1 MRKLAVLF
9 LLILL
14 MLLFPAAAAAEGE
27 TDSMAEEQLRRSGIE
42 QLLPLIPEEGRS
54 AVDGENLLQGEVTQW
69 TPSSVFAKI
78 WEIAKDKLS
87 SPLQIFLT
95 VSGILLL
102 AALLDA
108 VRDGM
113 EQNGCT
119 AACSAAVTLSV
130 SAALISGVTGSLR
143 NAANIIEELSYFVL
157 SFIPVFS
164 GVAAVAGRPAS
175 AAAYQSVT
183 FAAAQFFSQVA
194 ANAVVPLLG
203 IFLAVCTVGA
213 VSDAVDVQ
221 GIAQSVKKAANW
233 LLALCLTIFVGLLSV
248 QSMVTGAADT
258 VGNRTVKFVIS
269 STVPVVG
276 GALSE
281 AYGSLF
287 GCLGVVKSTI
297 GVFGIIV
304 MIASLLPVV
313 LELSLTMLSLNL
325 AGAVGELLGQKRAS
339 GVLRSTSS
347 ALSIML
353 GLILCYGMMILVS
366 VTIMLLMGTP
376 G

>member
-1 MRKLAVLF
+1 MKRYLTLVL
-9 LLILL
+9 
-14 MLLFPAAAAAEGE
+14 
-27 TDSMAEEQLRRSGIE
+27 
-42 QLLPLIPEEGRS
+42 
-54 AVDGENLLQGEVTQW
+54 
-69 TPSSVFAKI
+69 
-78 WEIAKDKLS
+78 
-87 SPLQIFLT
+87 
-95 VSGILLL
+95 
-102 AALLDA
+102 
-108 VRDGM
+108 
-113 EQNGCT
+113 
-119 AACSAAVTLSV
+119 
-130 SAALISGVTGSLR
+130 
-143 NAANIIEELSYFVL
+143 
-157 SFIPVFS
+157 
-164 GVAAVAGRPAS
+164 
-175 AAAYQSVT
+175 
-183 FAAAQFFSQVA
+183 
-194 ANAVVPLLG
+194 
-203 IFLAVCTVGA
+203 
-213 VSDAVDVQ
+213 
-221 GIAQSVKKAANW
+221 

-313 LELSLTMLSLNL
+313 LELSLTLLSLNL
-325 AGAVGELLGQKRAS
+325 AGAVGDLLGQKRAS

>member
-1 MRKLAVLF
+1 MDALLRFCENLGDRQGQVLLPPADF
-9 LLILL
+9 SDGQRD
-14 MLLFPAAAAAEGE
+14 PAAGGAAGRLSGWDGAKRLHSGF
-27 TDSMAEEQLRRSGIE
+27 LRGS
-42 QLLPLIPEEGRS
+42 
-54 AVDGENLLQGEVTQW
+54 D
-69 TPSSVFAKI
+69 
-78 WEIAKDKLS
+78 
-87 SPLQIFLT
+87 
-95 VSGILLL
+95 
-102 AALLDA
+102 
-108 VRDGM
+108 
-113 EQNGCT
+113 
-119 AACSAAVTLSV
+119 TLCFGGFD
-130 SAALISGVTGSLR
+130 LRCDSLR
-143 NAANIIEELSYFVL
+143 NAAKIIEELSYFVL

-183 FAAAQFFSQVA
+183 FAAAQFFSQIA

-313 LELSLTMLSLNL
+313 LELSLTLLSLNL
-325 AGAVGELLGQKRAS
+325 AGAVGDLLGQKRAS